1 MFYQMYMKMVSGR
14 CNLSIVPLRA
24 EAAHRSEMV
33 SQVLFGEEF
42 EILEETQDWTRIR
55 LFSPDYEGWIQNG
68 QYSLLDPIEG
78 GSKEG
83 RRVFVVD
90 LSGAVGQSKD
100 LHVTLVPGTTIV
112 INDYSSSVIDWFE
125 LDGKLRM
132 PTLRDFETE
141 FPKLIA
147 HYKNVPYLWGGRSQ
161 YGIDCSGLSLA
172 IYRHFGVDLP
182 RDAYQQAEYGEVV
195 DFLTEIKAGD
205 LAFFDNED
213 GKITHVG
220 IMIDAETILHASARV
235 RIDKMDSE
243 GIFNKELNR
252 YTHKLRIVK
261 RYF

>member
-1 MFYQMYMKMVSGR
+1 MHMKSGR
-14 CNLSIVPLRA
+14 CNLTVVPLRA

-42 EILEETQDWTRIR
+42 EIVDETPEWTLIR
-55 LFSPDYEGWIQNG
+55 LFHPVYEGWIQKG
-68 QYSLLDPIEG
+68 QYSLLEEVKG
-78 GSKEG
+78 GHKHE

-90 LSGAVGQSKD
+90 LSGAVGKSKD
-100 LHVTLVPGTTIV
+100 GTVTMVPGTAIV
-112 INDYSSSVIDWFE
+112 INDYSNSVVDWFE
-125 LDGKLRM
+125 IDGKLRR
-132 PTLRDFETE
+132 PTLQDFDVE

-147 HYKNVPYLWGGRSQ
+147 YYNNVPYLWGGRSP

-172 IYRHFGVDLP
+172 IYSHFGLSLP
-182 RDAYQQAEYGEVV
+182 RDAYQQAAHGEVV

-205 LAFFDNED
+205 LAFFDNEE

-220 IMIDAETILHASARV
+220 MMIDKETIIHASARV